1 MMRRMGIRVGV
12 LLAAATLLVSGCEKT
27 RSVVGLDKQAP
38 DEFAVVT
45 RAPLSLPPDF
55 GLRPPQPGAERP
67 QEGSVRNQARE
78 VLIGGVGSSSRS
90 EGVKAAAAS
99 GKLSRGE
106 AALLASA
113 GALNADPSIRSVVNR
128 ETSALVEADDSLLDK
143 VLFWQEHQPQGTIV
157 DADKELRRLR
167 EASAIG
173 EPPNKGEV
181 PVIKRRERGI
191 LEGIF

>member
-1 MMRRMGIRVGV
+1 MRHMRMRVGA
-12 LLAAATLLVSGCEKT
+12 LLAAATLLMSGCEQT
-27 RSVVGLDKQAP
+27 RSVVGLEKQAP

-78 VLIGGVGSSSRS
+78 VLIGKAGSSSRS

-113 GALNADPSIRSVVNR
+113 GALNTDPSIRSVINR